1 MFDMFAGGALGRMT
15 IFALNIMPYISASI
29 IMQLLTVIS
38 PQLEQLKKE
47 GESGR
52 KKINQYAR
60 YGTVILATVQGY
72 GVAVGIEN
80 MTSQGVSAVTNP
92 GMYFRFITVIT
103 LVSGTLFLMW
113 LGEQVTQR
121 GIGNGISL
129 IIFTGIVSQLPAA
142 LSTTFELG
150 RTGHYQLFLSSF
162 Y

>member
-1 MFDMFAGGALGRMT
+1 M
-15 IFALNIMPYISASI
+15 
-29 IMQLLTVIS
+29 IS

-113 LGEQVTQR
+113 LE
-121 GIGNGISL
+121 NK
-129 IIFTGIVSQLPAA
+129 
-142 LSTTFELG
+142 
-150 RTGHYQLFLSSF
+150 
-162 Y
+162 